1 MNRLNDKQ
9 KEKYF
14 EMMKRRERLRSEML
28 ELLPEVSDIDEGVAE
43 YFDIESDKMLSKK
56 IRVLRELKDGK
67 SVEEIGKDYFDI
79 LEKFDK
85 GSVKDGEQ
93 VEVGDW
99 IYDPKKYK

>member
-1 MNRLNDKQ
+1 
-9 KEKYF
+9 
-14 EMMKRRERLRSEML
+14 
-28 ELLPEVSDIDEGVAE
+28 
-43 YFDIESDKMLSKK
+43 MLSKK